1 MFRASATSG
10 AVSIE
15 QEELRG
21 IARTVAEIHWLL
33 LILVLLYVIFG
44 GAREDAEQN
53 AAVWM
58 GIFLYAALVMIFR
71 YANFYRRE
79 TRWKIAIETLGMM
92 AFVTWVLWSTDGLAS
107 PLLNAYLLPVITAAL
122 TLGKVITLVGVAL
135 IAACYLFLGGG
146 AELREILS
154 LPFIGSLI
162 AQLAPVVLVAYI
174 TTMFSADIRYG
185 LARAKVLSETDDL
198 TGLLNVRGFALA
210 ANRLF
215 AQAARHGRATSVL
228 MIDSDNLKNVNDSH
242 GHATGNLLLRQLAEC
257 IQAELRFTDIAAR
270 YGGDEFIVLLPDTP
284 GKGAMEVAER
294 IRSRVS
300 DSPLELGGAAA
311 RVERQY
317 RHRLLSGRWRDAR
330 CARRARRRRA
340 LLRQAGRPQPLGQV
354 PRRGVS
360 RNSQYSPTTGTPNCR
375 CGSLFT
381 SRKPSFVYMA
391 RAAVRFSCVQRT
403 SLR

>member
-1 MFRASATSG
+1 MFRSAPSSG
-10 AVSIE
+10 TVSIE

-58 GIFLYAALVMIFR
+58 GIFFYAALVMIFR

-79 TRWKIAIETLGMM
+79 TRWKIALEAIGMM

-107 PLLNAYLLPVITAAL
+107 PLLNAYLLPVITSAL
-122 TLGKVITLVGVAL
+122 TLGKVFTLLSVAV
-135 IAACYLFLGGG
+135 IGGCYLFLEGGVEMR
-146 AELREILS
+146 ELIS
-154 LPFIGSLI
+154 LPFIGGFF
-162 AQLAPVVLVAYI
+162 AQLAPVLLVAYI

-185 LARAKVLSETDDL
+185 LARAKLLSETDDL

-228 MIDSDNLKNVNDSH
+228 MIDSDNLKGVNDSH
-242 GHATGNLLLRQLAEC
+242 GHASGNRLLRQLAEC
-257 IQAELRFTDIAAR
+257 IQAELRFTDVAAR
-270 YGGDEFIVLLPDTP
+270 YGGDEFIVFLPDTP

-294 IRSRVS
+294 IRNRVAS
-300 DSPLELGGAAA
+300 APLEVDGRRLATSVSIGIACYPEDGATLDALAAHADGALYAAKQDGRNRSVKFRAAA
-311 RVERQY
+311 
-317 RHRLLSGRWRDAR
+317 
-330 CARRARRRRA
+330 
-340 LLRQAGRPQPLGQV
+340 
-354 PRRGVS
+354 
-360 RNSQYSPTTGTPNCR
+360 
-375 CGSLFT
+375 
-381 SRKPSFVYMA
+381 
-391 RAAVRFSCVQRT
+391 
-403 SLR
+403 